1 MSLAV
6 ESSVSDDLLALA
18 SLFDPLE
25 LVPLVP
31 VALLPCELLCGLAE
45 EDLSELLVLWSELL
59 GCDWLAPVVG

>member
-45 EDLSELLVLWSELL
+45 EDLSELLVL
-59 GCDWLAPVVG
+59 